1 LRKNQRADLLPIDIQ
16 LENLSDQ
23 LKSVE
28 TDINTMKDQIKL
40 AEQEK
45 KLVENIKDKYET
57 KSINLRLIIDQTQA
71 LRVRKNRYW
80 LDLINE
86 RFRQHQMNRH
96 Q

>member
-1 LRKNQRADLLPIDIQ
+1 MND
-16 LENLSDQ
+16 E
-23 LKSVE
+23 
-28 TDINTMKDQIKL
+28 IKL

-57 KSINLRLIIDQTQA
+57 KSFNLRLIIGQTQA
-71 LRVRKNRYW
+71 LRVRKNQYR

>member
-57 KSINLRLIIDQTQA
+57 KSINLRLIIGQTQA
-71 LRVRKNRYW
+71 LRVRKNQY
-80 LDLINE
+80 
-86 RFRQHQMNRH
+86 
-96 Q
+96 